1 MKKNIKN
8 SIFAGECMIEVSGN
22 TDNLD
27 KKQIKMNLNFG
38 GDTFNAA
45 VYFSRLTNK
54 LFNTFYFTGLG
65 KDHLS
70 EMMIKRFKYENL
82 KVDLIQRIK
91 GKYPGL
97 YSIQT
102 DKKGNRSFSYWRDE
116 SAAKEMIKNCNLD
129 NLEKF
134 MKILIPFT
142 PFIAHECLDQ
152 MKFFLFCKFLFFE
165 YQFC

>member
-65 KDHLS
+65 KDCLLYTS
-70 EMMIKRFKYENL
+70 PSPRDKR
-82 KVDLIQRIK
+82 QSRM
-91 GKYPGL
+91 P
-97 YSIQT
+97 S
-102 DKKGNRSFSYWRDE
+102 
-116 SAAKEMIKNCNLD
+116 SA
-129 NLEKF
+129 
-134 MKILIPFT
+134 
-142 PFIAHECLDQ
+142 
-152 MKFFLFCKFLFFE
+152 
-165 YQFC
+165 

>member
-1 MKKNIKN
+1 M
-8 SIFAGECMIEVSGN
+8 GMIGLVVVGGN

-70 EMMIKRFKYENL
+70 EMDYLRSGIGLRAMGQRDPLVEYQNEGYDLFEELINNVKFSVIRILLNFDKTLIVQKEKNIDDNSKR
-82 KVDLIQRIK
+82 
-91 GKYPGL
+91 
-97 YSIQT
+97 
-102 DKKGNRSFSYWRDE
+102 KGNYKR
-116 SAAKEMIKNCNLD
+116 
-129 NLEKF
+129 
-134 MKILIPFT
+134 
-142 PFIAHECLDQ
+142 
-152 MKFFLFCKFLFFE
+152 
-165 YQFC
+165 

>member
-65 KDHLS
+65 KDHLLS
-70 EMMIKRFKYENL
+70 
-82 KVDLIQRIK
+82 LIHI
-91 GKYPGL
+91 
-97 YSIQT
+97 
-102 DKKGNRSFSYWRDE
+102 
-116 SAAKEMIKNCNLD
+116 
-129 NLEKF
+129 
-134 MKILIPFT
+134 
-142 PFIAHECLDQ
+142 
-152 MKFFLFCKFLFFE
+152 
-165 YQFC
+165 

>member
-82 KVDLIQRIK
+82 KIDLIQRIK

-102 DKKGNRSFSYWRDE
+102 DKKGNRSFSYWRNE
-116 SAAKEMIKNCNLD
+116 SCLLYTSPSPRD
-129 NLEKF
+129 NR
-134 MKILIPFT
+134 
-142 PFIAHECLDQ
+142 
-152 MKFFLFCKFLFFE
+152 
-165 YQFC
+165 